1 MLYFIHK
8 KDKQLVFTEETNMKN
23 TKKGRMAA
31 SILSA
36 LLCAG
41 LALFSAGC
49 GSDSDS
55 SESGS
60 GVNEVEQDSSKGITS
75 VALDKTT
82 LSLLTGTTA
91 ELTAT
96 VETTSGDIAKTVTW
110 TSSDESVAT
119 VSDGTV
125 TAVAAGSAT
134 ITAASTVDT
143 TKKATCSVTV
153 ESANSSEVLWRAD
166 EYEAQTCS
174 DNQTLGIMTVI
185 VGGGSVLVDE
195 NSKSIDGYSF
205 TKRLK
210 FGGSGSTSKN
220 SIKFTTTDSATIT
233 VYFISGSSGNSRTLN
248 LYDGTDVVASG
259 TNDGTAI
266 ASFSTTSAVAAG
278 TYYIYSAGSG
288 INVYAVKIAYE
299 SAQNIV
305 YPSAVSLSASTLS
318 LDVSDDSTTKTATLT
333 ATIANASEVT
343 SGKDTIEWTSSNTS
357 VATVS
362 NGVVTAKKAGTATIT
377 ASCVYG
383 GKSAICEVTVTGT
396 SSGKTISASD
406 TPTGWAS
413 YIGTTYFDGTTGN
426 SPADSTKGT
435 SGGYGAASSKIYTVS
450 TKSELTSA
458 LSGIDKKIIYVNGMI
473 DLSEGMLPTSASE
486 SSTALDS
493 WIATEAANLTGSSYG
508 TVSTEVTNLA
518 TWKTWYASGC
528 TNTADESGVYAA
540 ARSKLS
546 SNYGNKIKIKVP
558 SNTTII
564 GLDSDCGFKGGSVQ
578 IVGATN
584 VVIRNLVVQDAF
596 DPFPQIQDGDG
607 FNAEWDAI
615 VVQGSSYVWI
625 DHCTLQDTIAVT
637 DDDFD
642 HVKLSDNVEKK
653 YQVFDGLIDV
663 KGNSSGSVPSD
674 FVTISYCK
682 IANHDKV
689 GIIGHSDSSDA
700 YDANHLTVT
709 LHNNYYLNCTQRLPR
724 VRFGHVHVFNNYYQ
738 NDGEGRSNS
747 YCFGVGKNAYIYA
760 EKNYFGDKINY
771 VATMMSSSK
780 PGYITLV
787 DNAGVS
793 KLDGVTSTTT
803 WTPSNY
809 YSYEAVSADDS
820 LVEDVIE
827 NAGAGVCTV
836 VQ

>member
-1 MLYFIHK
+1 MK
-8 KDKQLVFTEETNMKN
+8 KHIVLFC
-23 TKKGRMAA
+23 
-31 SILSA
+31 LST
-36 LLCAG
+36 LLS
-41 LALFSAGC
+41 LFAFGC
-49 GSDSDS
+49 GSDSED
-55 SESGS
+55 SES
-60 GVNEVEQDSSKGITS
+60 DS
-75 VALDKTT
+75 
-82 LSLLTGTTA
+82 LTG
-91 ELTAT
+91 
-96 VETTSGDIAKTVTW
+96 
-110 TSSDESVAT
+110 
-119 VSDGTV
+119 VS
-125 TAVAAGSAT
+125 
-134 ITAASTVDT
+134 
-143 TKKATCSVTV
+143 
-153 ESANSSEVLWRAD
+153 
-166 EYEAQTCS
+166 
-174 DNQTLGIMTVI
+174 
-185 VGGGSVLVDE
+185 
-195 NSKSIDGYSF
+195 
-205 TKRLK
+205 
-210 FGGSGSTSKN
+210 
-220 SIKFTTTDSATIT
+220 
-233 VYFISGSSGNSRTLN
+233 ISGSEK
-248 LYDGTDVVASG
+248 
-259 TNDGTAI
+259 
-266 ASFSTTSAVAAG
+266 
-278 TYYIYSAGSG
+278 
-288 INVYAVKIAYE
+288 VK
-299 SAQNIV
+299 
-305 YPSAVSLSASTLS
+305 TG
-318 LDVSDDSTTKTATLT
+318 KTATL
-333 ATIANASEVT
+333 
-343 SGKDTIEWTSSNTS
+343 
-357 VATVS
+357 
-362 NGVVTAKKAGTATIT
+362 KAVPTKTGNPSIT
-377 ASCVYG
+377 YTWSI
-383 GKSAICEVTVTGT
+383 SAGETGSTLDKTDGESVTVTAGATKGT
-396 SSGKTISASD
+396 VTIGLSAKATIDGTEKTVEAENFTIEVTEAETISASD

-413 YIGTTYFDGTTGN
+413 YIRTTYFDGTTGN

-458 LSGIDKKIIYVNGMI
+458 LSGTDKKIIYVNGMI
-473 DLSEGMLPTSASE
+473 DLSDGMLPTSASE
-486 SSTALDS
+486 SSTALDL
-493 WIATEAANLTGSSYG
+493 WIATEAAKLTGSSYG
-508 TVSTEVTNLA
+508 TVSSEVTNLA

-546 SNYGNKIKIKVP
+546 SNYGNKIKVKVP

-596 DPFPQIQDGDG
+596 DPFPQIQNGDG

-689 GIIGHSDSSDA
+689 GIIGHSDA

>member
-1 MLYFIHK
+1 MK
-8 KDKQLVFTEETNMKN
+8 KHIVLFC
-23 TKKGRMAA
+23 
-31 SILSA
+31 LSA
-36 LLCAG
+36 LLS
-41 LALFSAGC
+41 LFAFGC
-49 GSDSDS
+49 GSDSEDS
-55 SESGS
+55 ESDSLTGVSISGS
-60 GVNEVEQDSSKGITS
+60 GKV
-75 VALDKTT
+75 KT
-82 LSLLTGTTA
+82 G
-91 ELTAT
+91 
-96 VETTSGDIAKTVTW
+96 
-110 TSSDESVAT
+110 
-119 VSDGTV
+119 
-125 TAVAAGSAT
+125 
-134 ITAASTVDT
+134 
-143 TKKATCSVTV
+143 
-153 ESANSSEVLWRAD
+153 
-166 EYEAQTCS
+166 
-174 DNQTLGIMTVI
+174 
-185 VGGGSVLVDE
+185 
-195 NSKSIDGYSF
+195 
-205 TKRLK
+205 
-210 FGGSGSTSKN
+210 
-220 SIKFTTTDSATIT
+220 
-233 VYFISGSSGNSRTLN
+233 
-248 LYDGTDVVASG
+248 
-259 TNDGTAI
+259 
-266 ASFSTTSAVAAG
+266 
-278 TYYIYSAGSG
+278 
-288 INVYAVKIAYE
+288 
-299 SAQNIV
+299 
-305 YPSAVSLSASTLS
+305 
-318 LDVSDDSTTKTATLT
+318 KTATL
-333 ATIANASEVT
+333 
-343 SGKDTIEWTSSNTS
+343 
-357 VATVS
+357 
-362 NGVVTAKKAGTATIT
+362 KAVPTKTGNPSIT
-377 ASCVYG
+377 YTWSI
-383 GKSAICEVTVTGT
+383 SAGETGSTLDKTDGESVTVTAGATTGT
-396 SSGKTISASD
+396 VTIGLSAKATIDGTEKTVEAENFTIEITEAETISASD

-413 YIGTTYFDGTTGN
+413 YTGTTYYDGTTPN
-426 SPADSTKGT
+426 TPADSEKGT

-458 LSGIDKKIIYVNGMI
+458 LSGNDKKIIYVNGMI
-473 DLSEGMLPTSASE
+473 DLSDGMLPTSASE

-508 TVSTEVTNLA
+508 TVSTAVTNLA

-546 SNYGNKIKIKVP
+546 SNYGNKIKVKVP

-625 DHCTLQDTIAVT
+625 DHCTLQDKIAVT

>member
-1 MLYFIHK
+1 
-8 KDKQLVFTEETNMKN
+8 
-23 TKKGRMAA
+23 
-31 SILSA
+31 
-36 LLCAG
+36 
-41 LALFSAGC
+41 
-49 GSDSDS
+49 
-55 SESGS
+55 
-60 GVNEVEQDSSKGITS
+60 
-75 VALDKTT
+75 
-82 LSLLTGTTA
+82 
-91 ELTAT
+91 
-96 VETTSGDIAKTVTW
+96 
-110 TSSDESVAT
+110 
-119 VSDGTV
+119 
-125 TAVAAGSAT
+125 
-134 ITAASTVDT
+134 
-143 TKKATCSVTV
+143 
-153 ESANSSEVLWRAD
+153 
-166 EYEAQTCS
+166 
-174 DNQTLGIMTVI
+174 
-185 VGGGSVLVDE
+185 
-195 NSKSIDGYSF
+195 
-205 TKRLK
+205 
-210 FGGSGSTSKN
+210 
-220 SIKFTTTDSATIT
+220 
-233 VYFISGSSGNSRTLN
+233 
-248 LYDGTDVVASG
+248 
-259 TNDGTAI
+259 
-266 ASFSTTSAVAAG
+266 
-278 TYYIYSAGSG
+278 
-288 INVYAVKIAYE
+288 
-299 SAQNIV
+299 
-305 YPSAVSLSASTLS
+305 
-318 LDVSDDSTTKTATLT
+318 
-333 ATIANASEVT
+333 
-343 SGKDTIEWTSSNTS
+343 
-357 VATVS
+357 
-362 NGVVTAKKAGTATIT
+362 
-377 ASCVYG
+377 
-383 GKSAICEVTVTGT
+383 
-396 SSGKTISASD
+396 
-406 TPTGWAS
+406 
-413 YIGTTYFDGTTGN
+413 
-426 SPADSTKGT
+426 
-435 SGGYGAASSKIYTVS
+435 
-450 TKSELTSA
+450 
-458 LSGIDKKIIYVNGMI
+458 
-473 DLSEGMLPTSASE
+473 MLPTSASE

-493 WIATEAANLTGSSYG
+493 WIATEAAKLTNSTSYG

-546 SNYGNKIKIKVP
+546 SNYGNKIKVKVP

-584 VVIRNLVVQDAF
+584 VVIRNLVIQDAF
-596 DPFPQIQDGDG
+596 DPFPQIQNGDG

-625 DHCTLQDTIAVT
+625 DHCTLQDKIAVT

-760 EKNYFGDKINY
+760 EKNYFGNKINY

-827 NAGAGVCTV
+827 NAGAGVWSV